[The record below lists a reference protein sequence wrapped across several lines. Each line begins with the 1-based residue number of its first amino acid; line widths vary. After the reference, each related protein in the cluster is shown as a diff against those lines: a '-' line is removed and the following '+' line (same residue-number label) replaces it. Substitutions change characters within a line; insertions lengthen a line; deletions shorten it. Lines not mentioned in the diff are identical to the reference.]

1 MRVKLN
7 CRDTQ
12 RMEVNSF
19 IKTGRAD
26 NWAGFAFPCMIKM
39 PVDRALS
46 ALEKVWERDEDF
58 SFFLFFLRQKK
69 RKHLFLEK

>member
-1 MRVKLN
+1 
-7 CRDTQ
+7 
-12 RMEVNSF
+12 MEVNSF

-26 NWAGFAFPCMIKM
+26 NWAGFSFPCMIKM

-46 ALEKVWERDEDF
+46 ALENVWERDGD
-58 SFFLFFLRQKK
+58 FLREKK